1 MCGITGWIDWNEPLA
16 LRQPVLEQMTESL
29 AHRGP
34 DASGV
39 WISGP
44 CALGHRRLSVIDP
57 ENGAQPM
64 IRRADGTEWVI
75 VYNGELYNTVELRE
89 ELKARGHRFATNCDT
104 EVLLSAFIEWREASL
119 DRLNGIFAFAVWNVR
134 EESLFLARD
143 RVGVKPLFYSLPREG
158 TFLFGSELKSILAHP
173 LVSPRVGRDGLAEVF
188 AIGPARTPGHG
199 VFEQI
204 RELKPGSWMRVDRG
218 GLTVRTYWRLESREH
233 PDDETATAARV
244 RELLRDA
251 VERQLVS
258 DVPIGMLLSGGL
270 DSSALTAFAAD
281 HFRRS
286 GLGAVPTFSID
297 YVGNDR
303 HFRATAFQ
311 PASDAPWVRRMA
323 DHLGTDHR
331 NFEIDTPELVDALT
345 DAVTARDLPGMAD
358 VDSSLLLFCR
368 EIRKHVTVALSGE
381 AADEIF
387 GGYPWF
393 HRRDLVEAGTFPWSV
408 SLPVRTAIL
417 SEEAKRWI
425 DPEGY
430 VRQRYEEAL
439 AEVPL
444 LPGETGERARLRQI
458 AWLNLTRWMPTLL
471 DRKDRMS
478 MAVGLEVRVPYCD
491 HHLIEYVWNVP
502 WEMKNAGGR
511 EKGLLRLA
519 LKDVLPEDVLQ
530 RKKSPFPKTH
540 NPAYTDALKKRL
552 LDVLADD
559 GGPLVPFINR
569 EKIIGLFRAGG
580 GAMDAPWFGQLM
592 GGPQLMAWLIQLDHW
607 FRTYR
612 VSVTS
617 G

>member
-16 LRQPVLEQMTESL
+16 LRQPVLERMTEAL

-34 DASGV
+34 DAAGV

-64 IRRADGTEWVI
+64 IRRQDGVQWII
-75 VYNGELYNTVELRE
+75 VYNGELYNTAELRE
-89 ELKARGHRFATNCDT
+89 ELKARGHRFATSCDT
-104 EVLLSAFIEWREASL
+104 EVLLAAFIEWGEASL
-119 DRLNGIFAFAVWNVR
+119 DRLNGIFAFAVWNDR

-158 TFLFGSELKSILAHP
+158 TFLFGSEMKAILAHP
-173 LVSPRVGRDGLAEVF
+173 LVAPAVGREGLAEVF
-188 AIGPARTPGHG
+188 ALGPARTPGHG

-204 RELKPGSWMRVDRG
+204 RELKPGEWMRFDRG

-233 PDDETATAARV
+233 ADDEAGTAARV
-244 RELLRDA
+244 RELLEDA
-251 VERQLVS
+251 VRRQLVS
-258 DVPIGMLLSGGL
+258 DVPIGTLLSGGL

-281 HFRRS
+281 HFRSAGR
-286 GLGAVPTFSID
+286 GPVPTFSID

-303 HFRATAFQ
+303 HFRASDFQ
-311 PASDAPWVRRMA
+311 PASDAPWIRRMA

-331 NFEIDTPELVDALT
+331 AFEFDTPDLVDALT

-368 EIRKHVTVALSGE
+368 EIRQHVTVALSGE

-393 HRRDLVEAGTFPWSV
+393 HRRELMEADTFPWSV

-417 SEEAKRWI
+417 SDEAKAWI

-430 VRQRYEEAL
+430 VRRRYEEAL
-439 AEVPL
+439 GEVPL
-444 LPGETGERARLRQI
+444 LPGENGERARLRQI

-491 HHLIEYVWNVP
+491 HRLIEYVWNVP
-502 WEMKNAGGR
+502 WEIKNAGGR
-511 EKGLLRLA
+511 EKGLLRQA
-519 LKDVLPEDVLQ
+519 LEGVLPDDVRT

-540 NPAYTDALKKRL
+540 NPAYTRALKSRL

-569 EKIIGLFRAGG
+569 DKILELARSDDDAPG
-580 GAMDAPWFGQLM
+580 APWFGQLM
-592 GGPQLMAWLIQLDHW
+592 GAPQLMAWLIQVDYW
-607 FRTYR
+607 FRAYR
-612 VSVTS
+612 VSVAS